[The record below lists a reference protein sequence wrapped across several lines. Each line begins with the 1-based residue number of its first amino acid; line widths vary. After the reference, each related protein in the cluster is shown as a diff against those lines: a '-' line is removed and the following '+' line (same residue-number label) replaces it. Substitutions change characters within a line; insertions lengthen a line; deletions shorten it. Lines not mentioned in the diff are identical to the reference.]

1 MEKKQRET
9 PLFDRS
15 KFDSDEISEIERI
28 QNMLDAAEIIKAVAK
43 QSKMAPGGKL
53 IAPKTIFVTDK
64 RVLIKDPNMLGLR
77 SEVDAVPYS
86 QINNVKLEKGVFT
99 SKVLIKSG
107 YFNSDQQG
115 YIDAI
120 PKDKAAKIVSII
132 SEGIR
137 QAQSP
142 AIATISQSSD
152 DDPLTILK
160 RRFAKGEITREEYED
175 MKKALE

>member
-1 MEKKQRET
+1 MDKKVRET

-142 AIATISQSSD
+142 TIATSSQSSD